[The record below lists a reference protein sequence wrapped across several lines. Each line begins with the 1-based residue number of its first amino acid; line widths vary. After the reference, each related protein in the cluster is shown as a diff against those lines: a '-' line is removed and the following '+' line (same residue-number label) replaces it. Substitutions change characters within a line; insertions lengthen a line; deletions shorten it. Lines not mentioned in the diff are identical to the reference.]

1 MAVGKGKAG
10 KSKGNVDGDN
20 EVKCNTAKPHFPPIG
35 LFIAIMTYISYAML
49 VGVGHLRD
57 FIGAL
62 VGKSRYVDPKD
73 GKSKKGMAVLLA
85 SWESFF
91 TRRLYHRVQDNWNR
105 PISSSPSAYIEVMLR
120 ESKDDNCTL
129 QVTGET
135 KKCLNLGSYNYL
147 GFADDWN
154 DTCGE
159 TVLKSL
165 HEWPVAS
172 CSSRVDLGTS
182 TLHKELEDCV
192 ASFVGKESAIVFTMG
207 YGTNSTTI
215 PCLMGEGTL
224 LISDS
229 LNHTSLVNGSRGSK
243 ALVRVFK
250 HNDPD
255 HLEKVL
261 REAVTMGQPR
271 HRRPWKKIMVV
282 IEGIYSMEGVI
293 CQLPAIVK
301 VAKKYK
307 AYIYL
312 DEAHSIGAL
321 GPNGKGVCEHA
332 GVDPAEIDIMM
343 GTFTKSF
350 GGMGGY
356 IAANNDVIEHL
367 RASNPS
373 ILYHHSMSAV
383 VCQQVLT
390 AFKILEGKLK
400 PGVGLKKLADLRDN
414 SNFFRSEMKRIG
426 LHVYGSDDSPIIP
439 VLLYLPSKAAAFS
452 RECLERGLAVV
463 VVGFPATE
471 IILCRARFCIS
482 AGHSRADLEHAVK
495 VIEEVSQLLWMRY
508 ENSAV
513 GW

>member
-1 MAVGKGKAG
+1 MAKQS
-10 KSKGNVDGDN
+10 KSNTDAKQ
-20 EVKCNTAKPHFPPIG
+20 CNTAKPHFPQIG

-57 FIGAL
+57 FFATIF
-62 VGKSRYVDPKD
+62 GKSRYKD
-73 GKSKKGMAVLLA
+73 DKAKKGMAVLLA
-85 SWESFF
+85 SWEGFF
-91 TRRLYHRVQDNWNR
+91 TRRLYHRVQDNWNH
-105 PISSSPSAYIEVMLR
+105 PISSFPGAYIDVMLR

-129 QVTGET
+129 QVTGKT
-135 KKCLNLGSYNYL
+135 KRCLNLGSYNYL

-159 TVLKSL
+159 TVLESL
-165 HEWPVAS
+165 HEWPIAS
-172 CSSRVDLGTS
+172 GASRVDLGTTS
-182 TLHKELEDCV
+182 LHTELEERV
-192 ASFVGKESAIVFTMG
+192 AKFVGKEAAIVFTMG

-215 PCLMGEGTL
+215 PCLMGEGSL

-229 LNHTSLVNGSRGSK
+229 LNHVSLVNGSRGSK

-250 HNDPD
+250 HNDPAN
-255 HLEKVL
+255 LEMVL

-301 VAKKYK
+301 VVKKYK

-321 GPNGKGVCEHA
+321 GPNGAGVCEHA
-332 GVDPAEIDIMM
+332 GVDPNDIDIMM

-356 IAANNDVIEHL
+356 IAANKSVIEFL
-367 RASNPS
+367 RATNPS

-383 VCQQVLT
+383 VCQQVIT
-390 AFKILEGKLK
+390 AFKILQNELK
-400 PGVGLKKLADLRDN
+400 PGIGAQKLLALREN
-414 SNFFRSEMKRIG
+414 SNFFRSEMKRLG

-452 RECLERGLAVV
+452 RECLKRGLAVV

-482 AGHSRADLEHAVK
+482 AGHSREDLEFAVK
-495 VIEEVSQLLWMRY
+495 TIDEVSQLLWMRY
-508 ENSAV
+508 ERSAV